1 MFGPKQQ
8 MHFSLSLL
16 TILTSHNLKNNYS
29 QKHKTYEIP
38 SLQLQR
44 IQILSSPPYIN
55 TSTMSNPQAA
65 FPTYTAST
73 FFGQNDNYNDLL
85 ASQQFQQV
93 TSEPQPS
100 AVSSSS
106 QSSSVIVP
114 TASTVVIGKGSVP
127 KKAPGNRKLRALV
140 QAKVNDY
147 VNARSKMVK
156 SSIVTDIYF
165 FIEESCLKEGNSPP
179 FVRYDKDGYTRSSE
193 SIARE
198 KITSTF
204 RDCLHDKYK
213 SSSKNKVA
221 KRRLQNKRK
230 AEKKRETLRMAQ
242 QQQLDVLQNELLKIR
257 QADECT
263 SSFSPALVQSCNY
276 GLQQTEKPQQQ
287 QQFSNMRSNSSFNN
301 LYTKLF
307 TANSLHRISSIGTFS
322 KPLIEF
328 DRSFVDIDLEP
339 VPIAESLEYSSTSSS
354 SSCSSQSCFNS
365 GTQV

>member
-1 MFGPKQQ
+1 
-8 MHFSLSLL
+8 
-16 TILTSHNLKNNYS
+16 
-29 QKHKTYEIP
+29 
-38 SLQLQR
+38 
-44 IQILSSPPYIN
+44 
-55 TSTMSNPQAA
+55 MSNPQAA
-65 FPTYTAST
+65 FPAYTASA

-93 TSEPQPS
+93 TSEPQPA

-140 QAKVNDY
+140 QSKVNEY

-179 FVRYDKDGYTRSSE
+179 FVRYDKDGYARSSE

-230 AEKKRETLRMAQ
+230 AEQKRETLRMAQ

-276 GLQQTEKPQQQ
+276 GFQQKEMPQQQQQQQQ
-287 QQFSNMRSNSSFNN
+287 QQFSNLRSNSSFNN

-307 TANSLHRISSIGTFS
+307 TSNSLHNTPSIGTFS

>member
-1 MFGPKQQ
+1 
-8 MHFSLSLL
+8 
-16 TILTSHNLKNNYS
+16 
-29 QKHKTYEIP
+29 
-38 SLQLQR
+38 
-44 IQILSSPPYIN
+44 
-55 TSTMSNPQAA
+55 MSNPQAA
-65 FPTYTAST
+65 YPNFTGST
-73 FFGQNDNYNDLL
+73 FFGQQNQNYNDILS
-85 ASQQFQQV
+85 SQQFQPV
-93 TSEPQPS
+93 TSDPQPS
-100 AVSSSS
+100 NTSSSS
-106 QSSSVIVP
+106 SNIVP

-140 QAKVNDY
+140 QSKVSDY

-165 FIEESCLKEGNSPP
+165 FIEESCLKEGTSPP

-221 KRRLQNKRK
+221 KRRLVNKKK

-242 QQQLDVLQNELLKIR
+242 QRQLNVLQNELLKLR

-263 SSFSPALVQSCNY
+263 SSFTPTLIQSSCNY
-276 GLQQTEKPQQQ
+276 GLPQQQQPQKPQQQ
-287 QQFSNMRSNSSFNN
+287 ELNSIKNNSSFNN

-307 TANSLHRISSIGTFS
+307 TSNPLQQISRIGTFS

-328 DRSFVDIDLEP
+328 DRCFVDVDLEP
-339 VPIAESLEYSSTSSS
+339 VPIAESLECSSSCSS
-354 SSCSSQSCFNS
+354 SSCSSQSCFCIADGF
-365 GTQV
+365 GTQI

>member
-1 MFGPKQQ
+1 
-8 MHFSLSLL
+8 
-16 TILTSHNLKNNYS
+16 
-29 QKHKTYEIP
+29 
-38 SLQLQR
+38 
-44 IQILSSPPYIN
+44 
-55 TSTMSNPQAA
+55 MSNPQAA
-65 FPTYTAST
+65 FPTYTGST
-73 FFGQNDNYNDLL
+73 FFGQQNENYTDLL
-85 ASQQFQQV
+85 ASQQFQPV
-93 TSEPQPS
+93 TSVAQPA
-100 AVSSSS
+100 AVSSSL

-165 FIEESCLKEGNSPP
+165 FIEESCAKEGDSPP

-221 KRRLQNKRK
+221 KRRLVNKRK
-230 AEKKRETLRMAQ
+230 AEKKRETLRLAQ

-263 SSFSPALVQSCNY
+263 SAFSPALVQSCNY
-276 GLQQTEKPQQQ
+276 SLQQPEKPQQQ
-287 QQFSNMRSNSSFNN
+287 QFNTMRSNSSFNN

-307 TANSLHRISSIGTFS
+307 TSNPLHKIPSIGTFS

-328 DRSFVDIDLEP
+328 DRSFIDIDLEP
-339 VPIAESLEYSSTSSS
+339 VPIAESLDTSSRSSS
-354 SSCSSQSCFNS
+354 SSCSSQSCFRS